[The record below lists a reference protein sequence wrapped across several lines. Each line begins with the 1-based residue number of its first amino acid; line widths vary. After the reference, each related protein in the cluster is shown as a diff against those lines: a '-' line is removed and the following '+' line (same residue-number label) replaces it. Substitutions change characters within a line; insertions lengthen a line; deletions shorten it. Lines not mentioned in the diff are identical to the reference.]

1 MSLDDLKR
9 LLQNHFGDGLVT
21 VVGSGL
27 SVAEGVPGMGGL
39 ADHLRDNVASNL
51 GTEDKAL
58 WAELLPLIEK
68 HGLETALQA
77 KAPSPALEA
86 AIAARTGEL
95 FAAHERR
102 VISEVFAGRKLRLT
116 RLLAH
121 MLKPSAGLPII
132 TTNYERL
139 VELAVEEA
147 GLAVDTMFVGRFAG
161 ALDEKESRYSFC
173 RGVELKKG
181 RAKLQHR
188 ERALVFK
195 PHGSLDWYLRG
206 DRPVCCV
213 AEVDGATRLIIT
225 PGQNKFRNGYDS
237 PFDLH
242 RARANEAIDRAG
254 RFLILGYGF
263 NDDHLETHLL
273 PAIKAGKPTLILTRT
288 LSAKAHTL
296 ALSHANVVALDFAQG
311 AGADGTR
318 VIRDGVP
325 TFVPG
330 LALWD
335 VNSLVDEV
343 LEP

>member
-9 LLQNHFGDGLVT
+9 RLQDHFSDGLVT

-27 SVAEGVPGMGGL
+27 SVAEGIPGMGDL
-39 ADHLRDNVASNL
+39 ATHLRDKVALSL
-51 GTEDKAL
+51 GADDAAL
-58 WAELLPLIEK
+58 WTELVPLIEK
-68 HGLETALQA
+68 QGLEEALQT
-77 KAPSPALEA
+77 KAPTATLEA
-86 AIAARTGEL
+86 EIAARTGDL
-95 FAAHERR
+95 LALHERR
-102 VISEVFAGRKLRLT
+102 VISQVFAGRKLRLT

-121 MLKPSAGLPII
+121 MMKPSTGLPII

-139 VELAVEEA
+139 VEVAVEEA
-147 GLAVDTMFVGRFAG
+147 GLGVDTMFVGHFAG
-161 ALDEKESRYSFC
+161 AIDEKKSRYSFC
-173 RGVELKKG
+173 RGVELKN
-181 RAKLQHR
+181 RSPRFQYR

-206 DRPVCCV
+206 DRPVCCA
-213 AEVDGATRLIIT
+213 AELEGATRLIIT
-225 PGQNKFRNGYDS
+225 PGRNKFRNGYDS

-242 RARANEAIDRAG
+242 RAKANEAIDRAA

-273 PAIKAGKPTLILTRT
+273 PAIKVGKPTLILTRT
-288 LSAKAHTL
+288 LSAKAQAL
-296 ALSHANVVALDFAQG
+296 ALAQASVIALDFAQE
-311 AGADGTR
+311 AGIDGTR
-318 VIRDGVP
+318 VICDRAP

-330 LALWD
+330 LAIWD